1 MMKCKNFSLLI
12 VCFLLSLCLCGCTNT
27 VIDSNASGTGDQTTE
42 ADYSYKKQ
50 MDIAM
55 EHISNPKELATVN
68 DISITQVDVDLYSI
82 DGEKHSVNEIVKYY
96 VIADYAEK
104 NSLKMN
110 EWCQE
115 LYNDIEEDMLKDQEL
130 SEDYCLDTYG
140 ISKSEVIEY
149 AKKRVYQIG
158 MNSAFSDM
166 VTNEVMNGETP
177 QKHPEL
183 KDAYE
188 KFQKDKLHKGS
199 KAWDEI
205 EQAYYEMISK
215 DYDIVIY

>member
-1 MMKCKNFSLLI
+1 
-12 VCFLLSLCLCGCTNT
+12 
-27 VIDSNASGTGDQTTE
+27 
-42 ADYSYKKQ
+42 
-50 MDIAM
+50 M